1 MPKLMTRIIKD
12 HEDLQKSELKALQ
25 AQINPHFLY
34 NTLDAIVWMAEAGST
49 DSVVQMTKSLSN
61 FFRLSLSKGREWV
74 SCHDELEHVRCYLEI
89 QKMRHADLLDYEIIE
104 CRGIEDYRVLKH
116 ILQPIVENAVDHGI
130 KGRRRGGKIIVSGR
144 RSDENLVFRVVDDGV
159 GIDSIRLEEIRG
171 EMDEDSEPESGYGLR
186 NIHQRLR
193 LYYGEGWGLRV
204 DSEEGGGTEVTVTL
218 PIHEMG

>member
-1 MPKLMTRIIKD
+1 M
-12 HEDLQKSELKALQ
+12 
-25 AQINPHFLY
+25 
-34 NTLDAIVWMAEAGST
+34 
-49 DSVVQMTKSLSN
+49 
-61 FFRLSLSKGREWV
+61 
-74 SCHDELEHVRCYLEI
+74 
-89 QKMRHADLLDYEIIE
+89 
-104 CRGIEDYRVLKH
+104 
-116 ILQPIVENAVDHGI
+116 
-130 KGRRRGGKIIVSGR
+130 
-144 RSDENLVFRVVDDGV
+144 